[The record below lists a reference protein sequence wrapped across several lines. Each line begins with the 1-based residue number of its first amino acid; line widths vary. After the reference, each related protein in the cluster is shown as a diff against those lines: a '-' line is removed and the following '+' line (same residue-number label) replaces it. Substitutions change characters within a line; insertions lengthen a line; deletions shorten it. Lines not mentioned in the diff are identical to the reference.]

1 MCKVTG
7 ESTAT
12 ARSVELAQED
22 VEVTQVEHLA
32 RILDPH
38 NDDRLLSETHLIQV
52 LKSSQVT

>member
-1 MCKVTG
+1 MLG
-7 ESTAT
+7 LL
-12 ARSVELAQED
+12 RELAQED

-38 NDDRLLSETHLIQV
+38 NDDRLLSETYLIPV

>member
-1 MCKVTG
+1 MKAQRLLG
-7 ESTAT
+7 LL
-12 ARSVELAQED
+12 RELAQED

-38 NDDRLLSETHLIQV
+38 NDDRLLSEAQLIQV